1 MDDLQRRRR
10 KGESRNSSSQNLTT
24 EISSVSAHTR
34 PESASGTALQIL
46 HHILDFLSTTVL
58 LGLGTI
64 LPDLLK
70 DATRASNMGKK
81 FDPERDIGS
90 LEGKVILVTGG
101 MQPPYHP
108 LHFTHPILTLMLQ
121 VTPA

>member
-10 KGESRNSSSQNLTT
+10 KGETVNSSSQSLTA
-24 EISSVSAHTR
+24 EDSSISSRSPT
-34 PESASGTALQIL
+34 ESASGTALQIL

-70 DATRASNMGKK
+70 DATRASMGKK

-101 MQPPYHP
+101 MRPPYFP
-108 LHFTHPILTLMLQ
+108 SPFITTY
-121 VTPA
+121 

>member
-1 MDDLQRRRR
+1 L
-10 KGESRNSSSQNLTT
+10 
-24 EISSVSAHTR
+24 
-34 PESASGTALQIL
+34 GTALQIL

-101 MQPPYHP
+101 MRPPSVLSP
-108 LHFTHPILTLMLQ
+108 LLQ
-121 VTPA
+121 LLYTDPFLQATPA